1 MVSLGPIL
9 RTVDGSHHRSETR
22 RGGAFA
28 LKGRIPTHPD
38 WNGLVPLSISTRSF
52 EERAHAEESRLDLV
66 GLLPIAWITGVR
78 DS

>member
-9 RTVDGSHHRSETR
+9 RTVDGSHHRSETH

-52 EERAHAEESRLDLV
+52 EERAYAEESRLDLA
-66 GLLPIAWITGVR
+66 GLLSIACTTGAR

>member
-22 RGGAFA
+22 KGGAFA

-38 WNGLVPLSISTRSF
+38 WNGLVPLSITTRSF
-52 EERAHAEESRLDLV
+52 EERAYAEESRLDLA
-66 GLLPIAWITGVR
+66 GLLSIACTTEAE